1 MKVTLEPIL
10 VLKNY
15 RNAMVIKKLLNLS
28 RKRVGNFERLE
39 IEFVSKTK
47 NVHLKLLRAIS
58 STVNNATRNSN
69 IVQSSD

>member
-1 MKVTLEPIL
+1 
-10 VLKNY
+10 
-15 RNAMVIKKLLNLS
+15 MVIKKLLNLS